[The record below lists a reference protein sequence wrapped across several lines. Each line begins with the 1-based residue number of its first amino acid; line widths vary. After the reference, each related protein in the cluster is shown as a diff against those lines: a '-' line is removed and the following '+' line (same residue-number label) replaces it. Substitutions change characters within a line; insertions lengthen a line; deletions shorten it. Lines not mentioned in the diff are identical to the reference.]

1 SNVAKT
7 VCSVTAGGTPPQGIT
22 WPVTPSVCVPTLET
36 FKSVTVS
43 STTGSTPL
51 PTQPENDCAIPR
63 KPLSDKPVV
72 AACGTICVNSY
83 CGASAKSTS
92 RFRLVMAGIEPPG
105 LNTRYI
111 VTEFPGA
118 AAKLQPVP
126 AVSV

>member
-1 SNVAKT
+1 MLEFCGTDVWSAGDNRTGATGTGGGKSNVAKT

-92 RFRLVMAGIEPPG
+92 RFRLVMAGIEPP
-105 LNTRYI
+105 
-111 VTEFPGA
+111 
-118 AAKLQPVP
+118 
-126 AVSV
+126 